1 MHNIRSESQ
10 EYLVTSICHF
20 KSCLY
25 EANLKITKEI
35 DISNKKLQALL
46 EQYFVVDS
54 LNLYTS
60 VQRFLQY
67 KHKKT

>member
-10 EYLVTSICHF
+10 KYLVTSICHS

-35 DISNKKLQALL
+35 DSSNKKLQTQL
-46 EQYFVVDS
+46 EKYFVVDS
-54 LNLYTS
+54 FFIYICTT
-60 VQRFLQY
+60 FFAI
-67 KHKKT
+67 